1 MKITVRIV
9 FFCLI
14 LTVLSCGKKE
24 KVKEQQQ
31 DVLKYSFDLQGH
43 RGARGLAPEN
53 TMAAFKKA
61 LELGVNTLEL
71 DVVVSQDKQLVVSHE
86 SWFNAALTITPAGED
101 MEEEKKPSTN
111 FFQMKYEDIRKYD
124 CGSREHPNFPEQEL
138 QESYKPL
145 LSEVLQMVE
154 DESQK
159 RNIII
164 HYNIEIKSLPEG
176 DNIFHPEPSE
186 YCKLVVDLV
195 TGVLPF
201 DRFTIQ
207 SFDFRILRELHQ
219 KHPQIK
225 LAALVAKK
233 ELELSLEEL
242 GFVPNI
248 FSPNF
253 TMVDSIMMVQAH
265 HHKVKVIPWTVNQKS
280 DMKRLLQ
287 LGVDGL
293 ITDYP
298 NRALVFRK

>member
-1 MKITVRIV
+1 MKITVKII
-9 FFCLI
+9 FFCL
-14 LTVLSCGKKE
+14 LLAVMSCGKKQKMQE
-24 KVKEQQQ
+24 EEQE
-31 DVLKYSFDLQGH
+31 VLKFDFDLQGH

-53 TMAAFKKA
+53 TMVAFKKA

-86 SWFNAALTITPAGED
+86 PWFNAALTITPAGED

-111 FFQMKYEDIRKYD
+111 FFQMKYEDIKKYD
-124 CGSREHPNFPEQEL
+124 CGSREHLNFPEQEL
-138 QESYKPL
+138 QEAYKPL
-145 LSEVLQMVE
+145 LSEVLEMVE
-154 DESQK
+154 GESQK
-159 RNIII
+159 NNMII

-186 YCKLVVDLV
+186 YCKLVLDLV
-195 TGVLPF
+195 AGVLPF

-207 SFDFRILRELHQ
+207 SFDFRILQELHE
-219 KHPQIK
+219 KYPQVK
-225 LAALVAKK
+225 LAALVTKK
-233 ELELSLEEL
+233 ELEPSLEEL

-253 TMVDSIMMVQAH
+253 TIVDSIMMEQAH
-265 HHKVKVIPWTVNQKS
+265 YHKVKVIPWTVNQKS
-280 DMKRLLQ
+280 DMNRLLQ